1 MTDGVTPAAAP
12 AAGSRATMSG
22 RADVGSASSFDSAID
37 SARSLSALTS
47 SDTSIPSAPQPMDEA
62 RAIQV
67 LNRDFGMFD
76 TAAQRGSRDQ
86 IVSRDDLRAVR
97 DNPAA
102 TWEQRAAADY
112 LVTHEEAFGGLDTAA
127 EGGST
132 DGFISRKDVT
142 VHAIRDGDS
151 LPLLQSQQVDG
162 SGENPIILH
171 IDAQAPSGAAWGNTD
186 GSNAGIVSVYVDG
199 RYYAD
204 ATILSENPEGVDV
217 NLGALG
223 DGPHTIELRDSTAIG
238 TGSQGAV
245 SDVRAST
252 RQLDVHAS
260 DPQERDAALAARY
273 APVVHLEDNGQAGNN
288 VPLLSGAQV
297 RHNDDGTTTISYSV
311 LYSNEDGGDG
321 AEPGRLNGKWGR
333 NTDDESV
340 FSVTVDDRSGEV
352 VGFDSKSLGEGAS
365 HWEVDANGRPVVTIV
380 NGHNQYGWASDHPHR
395 ARNRAFSGAPIVTP
409 DKNTISLMNDHPW
422 TWRVATAEM
431 RREGELDEGR
441 PHDRLYLNLVDGQ
454 GSDFQ
459 DVDRIQ
465 VVLNDGRVVT
475 VGEYH
480 AGGLFNIGDNR
491 LNSSNNVSAVLPEG
505 IDPADV
511 TEVRIEGLPA
521 DAQVQAQRLD
531 RNGDLPVGIPVGG

>member
-1 MTDGVTPAAAP
+1 MTDGVTPAAAH
-12 AAGSRATMSG
+12 AADSRATMSG
-22 RADVGSASSFDSAID
+22 RVDVGSASSFDSAID

-47 SDTSIPSAPQPMDEA
+47 TDTSIPSAPQPMDEA

-76 TAAQRGSRDQ
+76 TAAHRGSRDQ

-112 LVTHEEAFGGLDTAA
+112 LVTHEEAFDGLDTAA

-142 VHAIRDGDS
+142 VHAIRDGDA
-151 LPLLQSQQVDG
+151 LQVDG

-171 IDAQAPSGAAWGNTD
+171 IDAQAPSGADWGNTN

-260 DPQERDAALAARY
+260 DPQERDVALAARY
-273 APVVHLEDNGQAGNN
+273 APVVHLEDNSQAGNN
-288 VPLLSGAQV
+288 LPLLSGAQV

-365 HWEVDANGRPVVTIV
+365 HWELDANGRPVVTIV

-395 ARNRAFSGAPIVTP
+395 ARNRAFSGAPVVTP

-422 TWRVATAEM
+422 TWQVATAEM

-459 DVDRIQ
+459 DVDRIR

-491 LNSSNNVSAVLPEG
+491 LNSSNNVSVVLPEG

-511 TEVRIEGLPA
+511 AEVRIEGLPA

>member
-1 MTDGVTPAAAP
+1 MTDGVAPAAASP
-12 AAGSRATMSG
+12 STMSRRVAAGST
-22 RADVGSASSFDSAID
+22 SSFDRALD
-37 SARSLSALTS
+37 SARSLTSA
-47 SDTSIPSAPQPMDEA
+47 DMPIPSAPQPMDEA
-62 RAIQV
+62 RAILV

-76 TAAQRGSRDQ
+76 TAAHRGSRDQ

-112 LVTHEEAFGGLDTAA
+112 LVTHDEAFDGLDTAA

-142 VHAIRDGDS
+142 VHAIRDGGA
-151 LPLLQSQQVDG
+151 LPLLQSRQVDG
-162 SGENPIILH
+162 SGGNPIILH

-238 TGSQGAV
+238 TGNQGAV

-252 RQLDVHAS
+252 RQLDMHAS
-260 DPQERDAALAARY
+260 GPQERDAALAARY

-297 RHNDDGTTTISYSV
+297 RRNDDGTTTISYSV

-365 HWEVDANGRPVVTIV
+365 HWEVDANGRPVVTVV

-422 TWRVATAEM
+422 TWTVSTAEM
-431 RREGELDEGR
+431 RREGKLDEGR
-441 PHDRLYLNLVDGQ
+441 PHDRLYLNLVDGR
-454 GSDFQ
+454 GSDFK

-475 VGEYH
+475 VGKYH

-491 LNSSNNVSAVLPEG
+491 LNSSNNVSVALPEG

-511 TEVRIEGLPA
+511 AEVRIEGLPV

-531 RNGDLPVGIPVGG
+531 RKDDLPVGVPVGG